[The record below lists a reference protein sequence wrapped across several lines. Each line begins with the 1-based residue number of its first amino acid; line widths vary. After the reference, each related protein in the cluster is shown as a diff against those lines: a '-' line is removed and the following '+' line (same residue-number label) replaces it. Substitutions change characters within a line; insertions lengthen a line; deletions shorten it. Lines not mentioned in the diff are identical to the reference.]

1 MKPFKKYHISIGSN
15 IGDRLQ
21 NLQNAI
27 DLIHL
32 EISIVCSISSV
43 YRTNAVGF
51 KGDYFYNICISFFSN
66 DDHNNVMNSL
76 LDIEKKLG
84 RTRGSNNVYES
95 RVIDLDMLL
104 IEDEIVN
111 NNLLTIPH
119 PSMHLR
125 EFVLIPLN
133 DIDPNINHPIF
144 NKNAIELLK
153 LCEGNNKVEKIK
165 DKLSNP
171 KDKFNISNFKYIAIE
186 GNIGAGKSS
195 LAKMISVDFNS
206 KLILE
211 RFADNPFLPKFY
223 EEPDRY
229 AFTLE
234 MSFLAERYQQITD
247 DLSQLNIFNDS
258 IISDYDIFKS
268 LIFSK
273 ITLSDDEFAL
283 YRKLF
288 FSMYKDILKPDLYI
302 YLNQNVDR
310 LKENIKKRGR
320 DYEQNIDKKYLNNIN
335 SGYLDFH
342 KSQTDLNIK
351 IIDINDLDFV
361 NNRIDY
367 LSILSSICE

>member
-15 IGDRLQ
+15 IGDKLQ

-32 EISIVCSISSV
+32 EISIVCSVSSV

>member
-1 MKPFKKYHISIGSN
+1 MKSFNKYHISIGSN

-32 EISIVCSISSV
+32 EISIVSSISPIYKTKSI
-43 YRTNAVGF
+43 GF
-51 KGDYFYNICISFFSN
+51 KGDDFYNICISFFSN
-66 DDHNNVMNSL
+66 DDPNNLLQSL
-76 LDIEKKLG
+76 LNIETKLG
-84 RTRGSNNVYES
+84 RTRSDKNVYES
-95 RVIDLDMLL
+95 RTIDLDIIL
-104 IEDEIVN
+104 IEDQIIN
-111 NNLLTIPH
+111 NNLLTVPH
-119 PSMHLR
+119 PSMQLR
-125 EFVLIPLN
+125 EFVLAPLN
-133 DIDPNINHPIF
+133 DIDPNINHPIL
-144 NKNAIELLK
+144 NKNSNELLQSCKGSNVKK
-153 LCEGNNKVEKIK
+153 LSKV
-165 DKLSNP
+165 LSNP
-171 KDKFNISNFKYIAIE
+171 KDQFNISKFKYIAIE
-186 GNIGAGKSS
+186 GNIGAGKTS
-195 LAKMISVDFNS
+195 LAKKISIDFNS

-247 DLSQLNIFNDS
+247 DLSQLNIFSDS
-258 IISDYDIFKS
+258 IVSDYDIFKS

-273 ITLSDDEFAL
+273 ITLSEDEFAL

-302 YLNQNVDR
+302 YLNQNIDR

-320 DYEQNIDKKYLNNIN
+320 DYEQNIDSKYLKNIN

-342 KSQTDLNIK
+342 KTQTDLNIK
-351 IIDINDLDFV
+351 IIDINNMDFV

-367 LSILSSICE
+367 LNILKSICQ

>member
-1 MKPFKKYHISIGSN
+1 MKSFNKYHISIGSN
-15 IGDRLQ
+15 IGDKLQ
-21 NLQNAI
+21 NLQDAI

-32 EISIVCSISSV
+32 EISIVTSISPI
-43 YRTNAVGF
+43 YQTKAVGF
-51 KGDYFYNICISFFSN
+51 EGDDFYNICISFFSN
-66 DDHNNVMNSL
+66 DDPNNL
-76 LDIEKKLG
+76 LQTLLNIETKLG
-84 RTRGSNNVYES
+84 RTRSDKNVYES
-95 RVIDLDMLL
+95 RIIDLDIIL
-104 IEDEIVN
+104 IEDQVIN
-111 NNLLTIPH
+111 NNLLTVPH

-125 EFVLIPLN
+125 EFVLAPLN
-133 DIDPNINHPIF
+133 DIDPNINHPIL
-144 NKNAIELLK
+144 NKNSNELLK
-153 LCEGNNKVEKIK
+153 SCKDNNIKKLSKV
-165 DKLSNP
+165 LSNP
-171 KDKFNISNFKYIAIE
+171 KDQFNISKFKYIAIE
-186 GNIGAGKSS
+186 GNIGAGKTS
-195 LAKMISVDFNS
+195 LAKKISIDFNS

-247 DLSQLNIFNDS
+247 DLSQLNIFSDS
-258 IISDYDIFKS
+258 IVSDYDIFKS

-273 ITLSDDEFAL
+273 ITLSEDEFAL

-302 YLNQNVDR
+302 YLNQNIDR

-320 DYEQNIDKKYLNNIN
+320 DYEQNIDSKYLKNIN

-342 KSQTDLNIK
+342 KTQTDLNIK
-351 IIDINDLDFV
+351 IIDINNMDFV

-367 LSILSSICE
+367 LSLLKSICQ

>member
-1 MKPFKKYHISIGSN
+1 MKSFNKYHISIGSN

-32 EISIVCSISSV
+32 EISIISSISPI
-43 YRTNAVGF
+43 YKTKAVGF
-51 KGDYFYNICISFFSN
+51 NGDDFYNICISFFSN
-66 DDHNNVMNSL
+66 DDPNNLLQSL
-76 LDIEKKLG
+76 LNIEGKLG
-84 RTRGSNNVYES
+84 RTRNNKNVYES
-95 RVIDLDMLL
+95 RTIDLDIIL
-104 IEDEIVN
+104 IEDQIIN
-111 NNLLTIPH
+111 NNLLTVPH

-125 EFVLIPLN
+125 EFVLAPLN
-133 DIDPNINHPIF
+133 DIDPNINHPIL
-144 NKNAIELLK
+144 NKNSNELLK
-153 LCEGNNKVEKIK
+153 SCESGDVEKLREI
-165 DKLSNP
+165 LTNP
-171 KDKFNISNFKYIAIE
+171 KDQFDISKFKYIAIE
-186 GNIGAGKSS
+186 GNIGAGKTS
-195 LAKMISVDFNS
+195 LAKKISIDFNS

-223 EEPDRY
+223 EDPYRY

-258 IISDYDIFKS
+258 IVSDYDIFKS

-273 ITLSDDEFAL
+273 ITLSEDEFAL

-302 YLNQNVDR
+302 YLNQNIDR

-320 DYEQNIDKKYLNNIN
+320 DYEQNIDSKYLKSIN

-342 KSQTDLNIK
+342 KTQTDLNIK
-351 IIDINDLDFV
+351 IIDINNMDFV

-367 LSILSSICE
+367 LSILKSICQ

>member
-1 MKPFKKYHISIGSN
+1 MKSFNKYHISIGSN

-21 NLQNAI
+21 NLQDAI

-32 EISIVCSISSV
+32 EISIVTSISPI
-43 YRTNAVGF
+43 YQTKAVGF
-51 KGDYFYNICISFFSN
+51 EGDDFYNICISFFSN
-66 DDHNNVMNSL
+66 DDPNNLLQSL
-76 LDIEKKLG
+76 LNIEGKLG
-84 RTRGSNNVYES
+84 RTRNNKNVYES
-95 RVIDLDMLL
+95 RTIDLDIIL
-104 IEDEIVN
+104 IEDQIIN
-111 NNLLTIPH
+111 NNLLTVPH

-125 EFVLIPLN
+125 EFVLAPLN
-133 DIDPNINHPIF
+133 DIDPNINHPIL
-144 NKNAIELLK
+144 NKNSNELLK
-153 LCEGNNKVEKIK
+153 SCESGDVEKLREI
-165 DKLSNP
+165 LTNP
-171 KDKFNISNFKYIAIE
+171 KDQFDISKFKYIAIE
-186 GNIGAGKSS
+186 GNIGAGKTS
-195 LAKMISVDFNS
+195 LAKKISIDFNS

-223 EEPDRY
+223 EDPDRY

-258 IISDYDIFKS
+258 IVSDYDIFKS

-273 ITLSDDEFAL
+273 ITLSEDEFAL

-302 YLNQNVDR
+302 YLNQNIDR

-320 DYEQNIDKKYLNNIN
+320 DYEQNIDSKYLKSIN
-335 SGYLDFH
+335 AGYLDFH
-342 KSQTDLNIK
+342 KTQTDLNIK
-351 IIDINDLDFV
+351 IIDINNMDFV

-367 LSILSSICE
+367 LSILKSICQ

>member
-1 MKPFKKYHISIGSN
+1 MKSFNKYHISIGSN

-32 EISIVCSISSV
+32 EISIISSISPI
-43 YRTNAVGF
+43 YKTKAVGF
-51 KGDYFYNICISFFSN
+51 NGDDFYNICISFFSN
-66 DDHNNVMNSL
+66 DDPNNLLQSL
-76 LDIEKKLG
+76 LNIEGKLG
-84 RTRGSNNVYES
+84 RTRNNKNVYES
-95 RVIDLDMLL
+95 RTIDLDIIL
-104 IEDEIVN
+104 IEDQIIN
-111 NNLLTIPH
+111 NNLLTVPH

-125 EFVLIPLN
+125 EFVLAPLN
-133 DIDPNINHPIF
+133 DIDPNINHPIL
-144 NKNAIELLK
+144 NKNSNELLK
-153 LCEGNNKVEKIK
+153 LCKSGHIEKLREI
-165 DKLSNP
+165 LTNP
-171 KDKFNISNFKYIAIE
+171 KDQFDISKFKYIAIE
-186 GNIGAGKSS
+186 GNIGAGKTS
-195 LAKMISVDFNS
+195 LAKKISIDFNS

-258 IISDYDIFKS
+258 IVSDYDIFKS

-273 ITLSDDEFAL
+273 ITLSEDEFAL

-302 YLNQNVDR
+302 YLNQNIDR

-320 DYEQNIDKKYLNNIN
+320 DYEQNIDSKYLKSIN

-342 KSQTDLNIK
+342 KTQTDLNIK
-351 IIDINDLDFV
+351 IIDINNMDFV

-367 LSILSSICE
+367 LSILKSICQ

>member
-1 MKPFKKYHISIGSN
+1 MKSFNKYHISIGSN
-15 IGDRLQ
+15 IGDKLQ
-21 NLQNAI
+21 NLQDAI

-32 EISIVCSISSV
+32 EISIVSSISSI
-43 YRTNAVGF
+43 YKTKAVGF
-51 KGDYFYNICISFFSN
+51 KGDDFYNICISFFSN
-66 DDHNNVMNSL
+66 DDPNNLFQSL
-76 LDIEKKLG
+76 LNIEAKLG
-84 RTRGSNNVYES
+84 RTRSDKNVYES
-95 RVIDLDMLL
+95 RIIDLDIIL
-104 IEDEIVN
+104 IEDQVIK
-111 NNLLTIPH
+111 NNLLTVPH

-125 EFVLIPLN
+125 EFVLAPLN
-133 DIDPNINHPIF
+133 DIDPNINHPIL
-144 NKNAIELLK
+144 NKTSNELLK
-153 LCEGNNKVEKIK
+153 LCKSGDVEKLREI
-165 DKLSNP
+165 LTNP
-171 KDKFNISNFKYIAIE
+171 KDQFDISKFKYIAIE
-186 GNIGAGKSS
+186 GNIGAGKTS
-195 LAKMISVDFNS
+195 LAKKISIDFNS

-223 EEPDRY
+223 DDPDRY

-258 IISDYDIFKS
+258 IVSDYDIFKS

-273 ITLSDDEFAL
+273 ITLSEDEFAL

-302 YLNQNVDR
+302 YLNQNIDR

-320 DYEQNIDKKYLNNIN
+320 DYEQNIDSKYLKNIN

-342 KSQTDLNIK
+342 KTQTDLNIK
-351 IIDINDLDFV
+351 IIDINNMDFV

-367 LSILSSICE
+367 LSILKSICQ

>member
-1 MKPFKKYHISIGSN
+1 MKSFNKYHISIGSN

-32 EISIVCSISSV
+32 EISIISSISPI
-43 YRTNAVGF
+43 YRTKAVGF
-51 KGDYFYNICISFFSN
+51 NGDDFYNICISFFSN
-66 DDHNNVMNSL
+66 DDPNNLLQSL
-76 LDIEKKLG
+76 LNIEGKLG
-84 RTRGSNNVYES
+84 RTRNNKNVYES
-95 RVIDLDMLL
+95 RTIDLDIIL
-104 IEDEIVN
+104 IEDQIIN
-111 NNLLTIPH
+111 NNLLTVPH

-125 EFVLIPLN
+125 EFVLAPLN
-133 DIDPNINHPIF
+133 DIDPNINHPIL
-144 NKNAIELLK
+144 NKNSNELLK
-153 LCEGNNKVEKIK
+153 SCESGDVEKLREI
-165 DKLSNP
+165 LTNP
-171 KDKFNISNFKYIAIE
+171 KDQFDISKFKYIAIE
-186 GNIGAGKSS
+186 GNIGAGKTS
-195 LAKMISVDFNS
+195 LAKKISIDFNS

-223 EEPDRY
+223 EDPDRY

-258 IISDYDIFKS
+258 IVSDYDIFKS

-273 ITLSDDEFAL
+273 ITLSEDEFAL

-302 YLNQNVDR
+302 YLNQNIDR

-320 DYEQNIDKKYLNNIN
+320 DYEQNIDSKYLKSIN
-335 SGYLDFH
+335 AGYLDFH
-342 KSQTDLNIK
+342 KTQTDLNIK
-351 IIDINDLDFV
+351 IIDINNMDFV

-367 LSILSSICE
+367 LNILKSICQ

>member
-1 MKPFKKYHISIGSN
+1 MKSFNKYHISIGSN

-32 EISIVCSISSV
+32 EISIVTSISPI
-43 YRTNAVGF
+43 YKTKAVGF
-51 KGDYFYNICISFFSN
+51 KGDDFYNICISFFSN
-66 DDHNNVMNSL
+66 DDPNNLLQSL
-76 LDIEKKLG
+76 LSIETKLG
-84 RTRGSNNVYES
+84 RTRSDKNVYES
-95 RVIDLDMLL
+95 RTIDLDIIL
-104 IEDEIVN
+104 IEDQIIN
-111 NNLLTIPH
+111 NNLLTVPH
-119 PSMHLR
+119 PSMHFR
-125 EFVLIPLN
+125 EFVLAPLN
-133 DIDPNINHPIF
+133 DIDPNINHPIL
-144 NKNAIELLK
+144 NKNSNELLK
-153 LCEGNNKVEKIK
+153 SCKVSNVEKLSK
-165 DKLSNP
+165 VLSNP
-171 KDKFNISNFKYIAIE
+171 KDQFNISKFKYIAIE
-186 GNIGAGKSS
+186 GNIGAGKTS
-195 LAKMISVDFNS
+195 LAKKISIDFNS

-247 DLSQLNIFNDS
+247 DLSQLNIFSDS
-258 IISDYDIFKS
+258 IVSDYDIFKS

-273 ITLSDDEFAL
+273 ITLSEDEFAL

-302 YLNQNVDR
+302 YLNQNIER

-320 DYEQNIDKKYLNNIN
+320 DYEQNIDSKYLKNIN

-342 KSQTDLNIK
+342 KTQTDLNIK
-351 IIDINDLDFV
+351 IIDINNMDFL

-367 LSILSSICE
+367 LNILKSICQ

>member
-1 MKPFKKYHISIGSN
+1 MKSFNKYHISIGSN

-32 EISIVCSISSV
+32 EISIISSISPI
-43 YRTNAVGF
+43 YKTKAVGF
-51 KGDYFYNICISFFSN
+51 NGDDFYNICISFFSN
-66 DDHNNVMNSL
+66 DDPNNLLQSL
-76 LDIEKKLG
+76 LNIEEKLG
-84 RTRGSNNVYES
+84 RTRSDKNVYES
-95 RVIDLDMLL
+95 RTIDLDIIL
-104 IEDEIVN
+104 IEDQIIN
-111 NNLLTIPH
+111 NNLLTVPH

-125 EFVLIPLN
+125 EFVLAPLN
-133 DIDPNINHPIF
+133 DIDPNINHPIL
-144 NKNAIELLK
+144 NKNSNELLK
-153 LCEGNNKVEKIK
+153 LCKSGHIEKLREI
-165 DKLSNP
+165 LTNP
-171 KDKFNISNFKYIAIE
+171 KDQFDISKFKYIAIE
-186 GNIGAGKSS
+186 GNIGAGKTS
-195 LAKMISVDFNS
+195 LAKKISIDFNS

-223 EEPDRY
+223 EDPDRY

-258 IISDYDIFKS
+258 IVSDYDIFKS

-273 ITLSDDEFAL
+273 ITLSEDEFAL

-302 YLNQNVDR
+302 YLNQNIDR

-320 DYEQNIDKKYLNNIN
+320 DYEQNIDSKYLKSIN

-342 KSQTDLNIK
+342 KTQTDLNIK
-351 IIDINDLDFV
+351 IIDINNMDFV

-367 LSILSSICE
+367 LSILKSICQ

>member
-1 MKPFKKYHISIGSN
+1 MKSFNKYHISIGSN

-32 EISIVCSISSV
+32 EISIISSISPI
-43 YRTNAVGF
+43 YRTKAVGF
-51 KGDYFYNICISFFSN
+51 NGDDFYNICISFFSN
-66 DDHNNVMNSL
+66 DDPNNLLQSL
-76 LDIEKKLG
+76 LNIEGKLG
-84 RTRGSNNVYES
+84 RTRNNKNVYES
-95 RVIDLDMLL
+95 RTIDLDIIL
-104 IEDEIVN
+104 IEDQIIN
-111 NNLLTIPH
+111 NNLLTVPH

-125 EFVLIPLN
+125 EFVLAPLN
-133 DIDPNINHPIF
+133 DIDPNINHPIL
-144 NKNAIELLK
+144 NKNSNELLK
-153 LCEGNNKVEKIK
+153 SCESGDVEKLREI
-165 DKLSNP
+165 LTNP
-171 KDKFNISNFKYIAIE
+171 KDQFDISKFKYIAIE
-186 GNIGAGKSS
+186 GNIGAGKTS
-195 LAKMISVDFNS
+195 LAKKISIDFNS

-223 EEPDRY
+223 EDPDRY

-258 IISDYDIFKS
+258 IVSDYDIFKS

-273 ITLSDDEFAL
+273 ITLSEDEFAL

-302 YLNQNVDR
+302 YLNQNIDR

-320 DYEQNIDKKYLNNIN
+320 DYEQNIDSKYLKSIN
-335 SGYLDFH
+335 AGYLDFH
-342 KSQTDLNIK
+342 KTQTDLNIK
-351 IIDINDLDFV
+351 IIDINNMDFV

-367 LSILSSICE
+367 LSILKSICQ

>member
-1 MKPFKKYHISIGSN
+1 MKSFKKHHISIGSN

-21 NLQNAI
+21 NIQNAI

-32 EISIVCSISSV
+32 EIAIISSISSV
-43 YRTNAVGF
+43 YKTTAVGF

-66 DDHNNVMNSL
+66 EEPNDTLQSL
-76 LDIEKKLG
+76 LNIENKLG
-84 RTRGSNNVYES
+84 RKRSLKNEYES
-95 RVIDLDMLL
+95 RVIDLDIIL
-104 IEDEIVN
+104 IEDEIIN
-111 NNLLTIPH
+111 NNLLSIPH
-119 PSMHLR
+119 PLMHQR
-125 EFVLIPLN
+125 EFVLAPLN
-133 DIDPNINHPIF
+133 DIDPNVNHPIF
-144 NKNAIELLK
+144 NKNSLELLS
-153 LCEGNNKVEKIK
+153 LCDNNKLQRI
-165 DKLSNP
+165 DDTLSNP
-171 KDKFNISNFKYIAIE
+171 KDKFDVSKFKYIAIE

-195 LAKMISVDFNS
+195 LAKKIAIDFNS

-211 RFADNPFLPKFY
+211 RFSDNPFLPKFY
-223 EEPDRY
+223 KEPDRY

-247 DLSQLNIFNDS
+247 DLSQLNIFNDF
-258 IISDYDIFKS
+258 IVSDYDIFKS

-273 ITLSDDEFAL
+273 ITLSEDEFAL

-288 FSMYKDILKPDLYI
+288 FSLYKDILKPDLYI
-302 YLNQNVDR
+302 YLNQNIDR

-320 DYEQNIDKKYLNNIN
+320 DYEQDIDKSYLKNIN

-342 KSQTDLNIK
+342 KTQSDLNIK
-351 IIDINDLDFV
+351 IIDINDMDFV

>member
-1 MKPFKKYHISIGSN
+1 MKSFNKYHISIGSN

-32 EISIVCSISSV
+32 EISIVTSISPI
-43 YRTNAVGF
+43 YKTKAIGF
-51 KGDYFYNICISFFSN
+51 KGDDFYNICISFFSN
-66 DDHNNVMNSL
+66 DDPNNLLQSL
-76 LDIEKKLG
+76 LSIETKLG
-84 RTRGSNNVYES
+84 RTRSDKNVYES
-95 RVIDLDMLL
+95 RTIDLDIIL
-104 IEDEIVN
+104 IEDQIIN
-111 NNLLTIPH
+111 NNLLTVPH

-125 EFVLIPLN
+125 EFVLAPLN
-133 DIDPNINHPIF
+133 DIDPNINHPIL
-144 NKNAIELLK
+144 NKNSNELLK
-153 LCEGNNKVEKIK
+153 SCKGSNVEKLSK
-165 DKLSNP
+165 VLSNP
-171 KDKFNISNFKYIAIE
+171 KDQFNISKFKYIAIE
-186 GNIGAGKSS
+186 GNIGAGKTS
-195 LAKMISVDFNS
+195 LAKKISIDFNS

-223 EEPDRY
+223 KEPDRY

-247 DLSQLNIFNDS
+247 DLSQLNIFSDS
-258 IISDYDIFKS
+258 IVSDYDIFKS

-273 ITLSDDEFAL
+273 ITLSEDEFAL

-302 YLNQNVDR
+302 YLNQNIDR

-320 DYEQNIDKKYLNNIN
+320 DYEQNIDSKYLKNIN

-342 KSQTDLNIK
+342 KTQTDLNIK
-351 IIDINDLDFV
+351 IIDINNMDFL

-367 LSILSSICE
+367 LNILKSICQ

>member
-1 MKPFKKYHISIGSN
+1 MKSFNKYHISIGSN

-32 EISIVCSISSV
+32 EISIISSISPI
-43 YRTNAVGF
+43 YKTKAVGF
-51 KGDYFYNICISFFSN
+51 NGDDFYNICISFFSN
-66 DDHNNVMNSL
+66 DDPNNLLQSL
-76 LDIEKKLG
+76 LNIEGKLG
-84 RTRGSNNVYES
+84 RTRNNKNVYES
-95 RVIDLDMLL
+95 RTIDLDIIL
-104 IEDEIVN
+104 IEDQIIN
-111 NNLLTIPH
+111 NNLLTVPH

-125 EFVLIPLN
+125 EFVLAPLN
-133 DIDPNINHPIF
+133 DIDPNINHPIL
-144 NKNAIELLK
+144 NKNSNELLK
-153 LCEGNNKVEKIK
+153 SCESGDVEKLREI
-165 DKLSNP
+165 LTNP
-171 KDKFNISNFKYIAIE
+171 KDQFDISKFKYIAIE
-186 GNIGAGKSS
+186 GNIGAGKTS
-195 LAKMISVDFNS
+195 LAKKISIDFNS

-223 EEPDRY
+223 EDPDRY

-258 IISDYDIFKS
+258 IVSDYDIFKS

-273 ITLSDDEFAL
+273 ITLSEDEFVL
-283 YRKLF
+283 YRRLF

-302 YLNQNVDR
+302 YLNQNIDR

-320 DYEQNIDKKYLNNIN
+320 DYEQNIDSKYLKSIN

-342 KSQTDLNIK
+342 KTQTDLNIK
-351 IIDINDLDFV
+351 IIDINNMDFV

-367 LSILSSICE
+367 LSILKSICQ

>member
-1 MKPFKKYHISIGSN
+1 MKSFNKYHISIGSN

-32 EISIVCSISSV
+32 EISIISSISPI
-43 YRTNAVGF
+43 YKTKAVGF
-51 KGDYFYNICISFFSN
+51 NGDDFYNICISFFSN
-66 DDHNNVMNSL
+66 DDPNNLLQSL
-76 LDIEKKLG
+76 LNIEGKLG
-84 RTRGSNNVYES
+84 RTRNNKNVYES
-95 RVIDLDMLL
+95 RTIDLDIIL
-104 IEDEIVN
+104 IEDQIIN
-111 NNLLTIPH
+111 NNLLTVPH

-125 EFVLIPLN
+125 EFVLAPLN
-133 DIDPNINHPIF
+133 DIDPNINHPIL
-144 NKNAIELLK
+144 NKNSNELLK
-153 LCEGNNKVEKIK
+153 SCESGDVEKLREI
-165 DKLSNP
+165 LTNP
-171 KDKFNISNFKYIAIE
+171 KDQFDISKFKYIAIE
-186 GNIGAGKSS
+186 GNIGAGKTS
-195 LAKMISVDFNS
+195 LAKKISIDFNS

-223 EEPDRY
+223 DDPDRY

-258 IISDYDIFKS
+258 IVSDYDIFKS

-273 ITLSDDEFAL
+273 ITLSEDEFAL

-302 YLNQNVDR
+302 YLNQNIDR

-320 DYEQNIDKKYLNNIN
+320 DYEQNIDSKYLKSIN

-342 KSQTDLNIK
+342 KTQTDLNIK
-351 IIDINDLDFV
+351 IIDINNMDFV

-367 LSILSSICE
+367 LSILKSICQ

>member
-1 MKPFKKYHISIGSN
+1 MKSFNKYHISIGSN
-15 IGDRLQ
+15 IGDKLQ
-21 NLQNAI
+21 NLQDAI

-32 EISIVCSISSV
+32 EISIVTSISPI
-43 YRTNAVGF
+43 YQTKAVGF
-51 KGDYFYNICISFFSN
+51 EGDDFYNICISFFSN
-66 DDHNNVMNSL
+66 DDPNNL
-76 LDIEKKLG
+76 LQTLLNIETKLG
-84 RTRGSNNVYES
+84 RTRSDKNVYES
-95 RVIDLDMLL
+95 RIIDLDIIL
-104 IEDEIVN
+104 IEDQVIN
-111 NNLLTIPH
+111 NNLLTVPH

-125 EFVLIPLN
+125 EFVLAPLN
-133 DIDPNINHPIF
+133 DIDPNINHPIL
-144 NKNAIELLK
+144 NKNSNELLK
-153 LCEGNNKVEKIK
+153 SCKDNNIKKLSKV
-165 DKLSNP
+165 LSNP
-171 KDKFNISNFKYIAIE
+171 KDQFNISKFKYIAIE
-186 GNIGAGKSS
+186 GNIGAGKTS
-195 LAKMISVDFNS
+195 LAKKISIDFNS

-247 DLSQLNIFNDS
+247 DLSQLNIFSDS
-258 IISDYDIFKS
+258 IVSDYDIFKS

-273 ITLSDDEFAL
+273 ITLSEDEFAL

-302 YLNQNVDR
+302 YLNQNIDR

-320 DYEQNIDKKYLNNIN
+320 DYEQNIDSKYLKNIN

-342 KSQTDLNIK
+342 KTQTDLNIK
-351 IIDINDLDFV
+351 IIDINNMDFV

-367 LSILSSICE
+367 LSILKSICQ

>member
-32 EISIVCSISSV
+32 EISIVSSISSV

-104 IEDEIVN
+104 IEDDIVN

>member
-1 MKPFKKYHISIGSN
+1 MKFFNKYHISIGSN

-32 EISIVCSISSV
+32 EISIVTSISPI
-43 YRTNAVGF
+43 YKTKAIGF
-51 KGDYFYNICISFFSN
+51 KGDDFYNICISFFSN
-66 DDHNNVMNSL
+66 DDPNNLLQSL
-76 LDIEKKLG
+76 LNIETKLG
-84 RTRGSNNVYES
+84 RTRSDKNVYES
-95 RVIDLDMLL
+95 RTIDLDIIL
-104 IEDEIVN
+104 IEDQIIN
-111 NNLLTIPH
+111 NNLLTVPH

-125 EFVLIPLN
+125 EFVLAPLN
-133 DIDPNINHPIF
+133 DIDPNINHPIL
-144 NKNAIELLK
+144 NKNSNELLK
-153 LCEGNNKVEKIK
+153 SCKGSNVEKLSK
-165 DKLSNP
+165 VLSNP
-171 KDKFNISNFKYIAIE
+171 KDQFNISKFKYIAIE
-186 GNIGAGKSS
+186 GNIGAGKTS
-195 LAKMISVDFNS
+195 LAKKISIDFNS

-247 DLSQLNIFNDS
+247 DLSQLNIFSDS
-258 IISDYDIFKS
+258 IVSDYDIFKS

-273 ITLSDDEFAL
+273 ITLSEDEFAL

-302 YLNQNVDR
+302 YLNQNIER

-320 DYEQNIDKKYLNNIN
+320 DYEQNIDSKYLKNIN

-342 KSQTDLNIK
+342 KTQTDLNIK
-351 IIDINDLDFV
+351 IIDINNMDFL

-367 LSILSSICE
+367 LNILKSICQ

>member
-1 MKPFKKYHISIGSN
+1 
-15 IGDRLQ
+15 
-21 NLQNAI
+21 
-27 DLIHL
+27 
-32 EISIVCSISSV
+32 
-43 YRTNAVGF
+43 
-51 KGDYFYNICISFFSN
+51 
-66 DDHNNVMNSL
+66 
-76 LDIEKKLG
+76 
-84 RTRGSNNVYES
+84 
-95 RVIDLDMLL
+95 MLL

-119 PSMHLR
+119 HSMHLR

>member
-1 MKPFKKYHISIGSN
+1 MKSFNKYHISIGSN

-32 EISIVCSISSV
+32 EISIISSISPI
-43 YRTNAVGF
+43 YKTKAVGF
-51 KGDYFYNICISFFSN
+51 NGDDFYNICISFFSN
-66 DDHNNVMNSL
+66 DDPNNLLQSL
-76 LDIEKKLG
+76 LNIEGKLG
-84 RTRGSNNVYES
+84 RTRNDKNVYES
-95 RVIDLDMLL
+95 RTIDLDIIL
-104 IEDEIVN
+104 IEDQIIN
-111 NNLLTIPH
+111 NNLLTVPH

-125 EFVLIPLN
+125 KFVLAPLN
-133 DIDPNINHPIF
+133 DIDPNINHPIL
-144 NKNAIELLK
+144 NKNSNELLK
-153 LCEGNNKVEKIK
+153 LCKSGHIEKLREI
-165 DKLSNP
+165 LTNP
-171 KDKFNISNFKYIAIE
+171 KDQFDISKFKYIAIE
-186 GNIGAGKSS
+186 GNIGAGKTS
-195 LAKMISVDFNS
+195 LAKKISIDFNS

-223 EEPDRY
+223 EDPDRY

-258 IISDYDIFKS
+258 IVSDYDIFKS

-273 ITLSDDEFAL
+273 ITLSEDEFAL

-302 YLNQNVDR
+302 YLNQNIDR

-320 DYEQNIDKKYLNNIN
+320 DYEQNIDSKYLKSIN

-342 KSQTDLNIK
+342 KTQTDLNIK
-351 IIDINDLDFV
+351 IIDINNMDFV

-367 LSILSSICE
+367 LSILKSICQ

>member
-1 MKPFKKYHISIGSN
+1 MKSFNKYHISIGSN

-21 NLQNAI
+21 NLQDAI

-32 EISIVCSISSV
+32 EISIVSSISPI
-43 YRTNAVGF
+43 YKTKAVGF
-51 KGDYFYNICISFFSN
+51 EGDDFYNICISFFSN
-66 DDHNNVMNSL
+66 DDPNNL
-76 LDIEKKLG
+76 LQTLLNIETKLG
-84 RTRGSNNVYES
+84 RTRSDKNVYES
-95 RVIDLDMLL
+95 RIIDLDIIL
-104 IEDEIVN
+104 IEDQVIN
-111 NNLLTIPH
+111 NNLLTVPH

-125 EFVLIPLN
+125 EFVLAPLN
-133 DIDPNINHPIF
+133 DIDPNINHPIL
-144 NKNAIELLK
+144 NKNSNELLK
-153 LCEGNNKVEKIK
+153 SCKGSNVEKLSK
-165 DKLSNP
+165 VLSNP
-171 KDKFNISNFKYIAIE
+171 KDQFNISKFKYIAIE
-186 GNIGAGKSS
+186 GNIGAGKTS
-195 LAKMISVDFNS
+195 LAKKISIDFNS

-223 EEPDRY
+223 EDPDRY

-247 DLSQLNIFNDS
+247 DLSQLNIFSDS
-258 IISDYDIFKS
+258 IVSDYDIFKS

-273 ITLSDDEFAL
+273 ITLSEDEFAL

-302 YLNQNVDR
+302 YLNQNIDR

-320 DYEQNIDKKYLNNIN
+320 DYEQNIDSKYLKNIN

-342 KSQTDLNIK
+342 KTQTDLNIK
-351 IIDINDLDFV
+351 IIDINNMDFV

-367 LSILSSICE
+367 LNIFKSICQ

>member
-104 IEDEIVN
+104 IEDDIVN

-144 NKNAIELLK
+144 NKNSIELLK

>member
-1 MKPFKKYHISIGSN
+1 MKSFKKYHISIGSN

-21 NLQNAI
+21 NIQNAI

-32 EISIVCSISSV
+32 EIAIIRSISPV
-43 YRTNAVGF
+43 YKTAAVGF
-51 KGDYFYNICISFFSN
+51 KAEYFYNICISFFSN
-66 DDHNNVMNSL
+66 EEPNDTLQSL
-76 LDIEKKLG
+76 LNIENKLG
-84 RTRGSNNVYES
+84 RKRSQKNEYES
-95 RVIDLDMLL
+95 RVIDLDIIL
-104 IEDEIVN
+104 IEDEIIN
-111 NNLLTIPH
+111 NNTLTIPH
-119 PSMHLR
+119 PLMHQR
-125 EFVLIPLN
+125 EFVLAPLN
-133 DIDPNINHPIF
+133 DIDPNVNHPIL
-144 NKNAIELLK
+144 NKNSLELLS
-153 LCEGNNKVEKIK
+153 LCDNNKLQRLDET
-165 DKLSNP
+165 LSNP
-171 KDKFNISNFKYIAIE
+171 KDKFDVSKFKYIAIE

-195 LAKMISVDFNS
+195 LAKKIAIDFNS

-211 RFADNPFLPKFY
+211 RFSDNPFLPKFY
-223 EEPDRY
+223 KEPDRY

-258 IISDYDIFKS
+258 IVSDYDIYKS

-273 ITLSDDEFAL
+273 ITLSEDEFAL

-302 YLNQNVDR
+302 YLNQNIDR

-320 DYEQNIDKKYLNNIN
+320 DYEQDIDKSYLKNIN

-342 KSQTDLNIK
+342 KTQSDLNIK
-351 IIDINDLDFV
+351 IIDINDMDFV

>member
-15 IGDRLQ
+15 VGDRLQ

-119 PSMHLR
+119 HSMHLS

>member
-1 MKPFKKYHISIGSN
+1 MKSFNKYHISIGSN

-32 EISIVCSISSV
+32 EISIISSISPI
-43 YRTNAVGF
+43 YRTKAVGF
-51 KGDYFYNICISFFSN
+51 NGDDFYNICISFFSN
-66 DDHNNVMNSL
+66 DDPNNLLQSL
-76 LDIEKKLG
+76 LNIEGKLG
-84 RTRGSNNVYES
+84 RTRNNKNVYES
-95 RVIDLDMLL
+95 RTIDLDIIL
-104 IEDEIVN
+104 IEDQIIN
-111 NNLLTIPH
+111 NNLLTVPH

-125 EFVLIPLN
+125 EFVLAPLN
-133 DIDPNINHPIF
+133 DIDPNINHPIL
-144 NKNAIELLK
+144 NKNSNELLK
-153 LCEGNNKVEKIK
+153 SCESGDVEKLREI
-165 DKLSNP
+165 LTNP
-171 KDKFNISNFKYIAIE
+171 KDQFDISKFKYIAIE
-186 GNIGAGKSS
+186 GNIGAGKTS
-195 LAKMISVDFNS
+195 LAKKISIDFNS

-223 EEPDRY
+223 EDPDRY

-258 IISDYDIFKS
+258 IVSDYDIFKS

-273 ITLSDDEFAL
+273 ITLSEDEFAL

-302 YLNQNVDR
+302 YLNQNIDR

-320 DYEQNIDKKYLNNIN
+320 DYEQNIDSKYLKSIN
-335 SGYLDFH
+335 AGYLDFH
-342 KSQTDLNIK
+342 KIQTDLNIK
-351 IIDINDLDFV
+351 IIDINNMDFV

-367 LSILSSICE
+367 LSILKSICQ

>member
-1 MKPFKKYHISIGSN
+1 MKSFNKYHISIGSN

-32 EISIVCSISSV
+32 EISIISSISPI
-43 YRTNAVGF
+43 YKTKAVGF
-51 KGDYFYNICISFFSN
+51 NGDDFYNICISFFSN
-66 DDHNNVMNSL
+66 DDPNNLLQSL
-76 LDIEKKLG
+76 LNIEGKLG
-84 RTRGSNNVYES
+84 RTRNNKNVYES
-95 RVIDLDMLL
+95 RTIDLDIIL
-104 IEDEIVN
+104 IEDQIIN
-111 NNLLTIPH
+111 NNLLTVPH

-125 EFVLIPLN
+125 EFVLAPLN
-133 DIDPNINHPIF
+133 DIDPNINHPIL
-144 NKNAIELLK
+144 NKNSNELLK
-153 LCEGNNKVEKIK
+153 SCKSGDVEKLREI
-165 DKLSNP
+165 LTNP
-171 KDKFNISNFKYIAIE
+171 KDQFDISKFKYIAIE
-186 GNIGAGKSS
+186 GNIGAGKTS
-195 LAKMISVDFNS
+195 LAKKISIDFNS

-223 EEPDRY
+223 EDPDRY

-258 IISDYDIFKS
+258 IVSDYDIFKS

-273 ITLSDDEFAL
+273 ITLSEDEFAL

-302 YLNQNVDR
+302 YLNQNIDR

-320 DYEQNIDKKYLNNIN
+320 DYEQNIDSKYLKNIN

-342 KSQTDLNIK
+342 KTQTDLNIK
-351 IIDINDLDFV
+351 IIDINNMDFV

-367 LSILSSICE
+367 LSILKSICQ

>member
-84 RTRGSNNVYES
+84 RIRGSNNVYES

>member
-1 MKPFKKYHISIGSN
+1 MKSFNKYHISIGSN

-32 EISIVCSISSV
+32 EISIISSISPI
-43 YRTNAVGF
+43 YKTKAEGF
-51 KGDYFYNICISFFSN
+51 NGDDFYNICISFFSN
-66 DDHNNVMNSL
+66 DDPNNLLQSL
-76 LDIEKKLG
+76 LNIEEKLG
-84 RTRGSNNVYES
+84 RTRSDKNVYES
-95 RVIDLDMLL
+95 RTIDLDIIL
-104 IEDEIVN
+104 IEDQIIN
-111 NNLLTIPH
+111 NNLLTVPH

-125 EFVLIPLN
+125 EFVLAPLN
-133 DIDPNINHPIF
+133 DIDPNINHPIL
-144 NKNAIELLK
+144 NKNSNELLK
-153 LCEGNNKVEKIK
+153 LCKSGHKEKLREI
-165 DKLSNP
+165 LTNP
-171 KDKFNISNFKYIAIE
+171 KDQFDISNFKYIAIE
-186 GNIGAGKSS
+186 GNIGAGKTS
-195 LAKMISVDFNS
+195 LAKKISIDFNS

-258 IISDYDIFKS
+258 IVSDYDIFKS

-273 ITLSDDEFAL
+273 ITLSEDEFAL
-283 YRKLF
+283 YRRLF

-302 YLNQNVDR
+302 YLNQNIDR

-320 DYEQNIDKKYLNNIN
+320 DYEQNIDSKYLKSIN
-335 SGYLDFH
+335 AGYLDFH
-342 KSQTDLNIK
+342 KTQTDLNIK
-351 IIDINDLDFV
+351 IIDINNMDFV

-367 LSILSSICE
+367 LSILKSICQ

>member
-1 MKPFKKYHISIGSN
+1 MKSFNKYHISIGSN

-32 EISIVCSISSV
+32 EISIISSISPI
-43 YRTNAVGF
+43 YKTKAVGF
-51 KGDYFYNICISFFSN
+51 NGDDFYNICISFFSN
-66 DDHNNVMNSL
+66 DDPNNLLQSL
-76 LDIEKKLG
+76 LNIEGKLG
-84 RTRGSNNVYES
+84 RTRNNKNVYES
-95 RVIDLDMLL
+95 RTIDLDIIL
-104 IEDEIVN
+104 IEDQIIN
-111 NNLLTIPH
+111 NNLLTVPH

-125 EFVLIPLN
+125 EFVLAPLN
-133 DIDPNINHPIF
+133 DIDPNINHPIL
-144 NKNAIELLK
+144 NKNSNELLK
-153 LCEGNNKVEKIK
+153 SCESGDVEKLREI
-165 DKLSNP
+165 LTNP
-171 KDKFNISNFKYIAIE
+171 KDQFDISKFKYIAIE
-186 GNIGAGKSS
+186 GNIGAGKTS
-195 LAKMISVDFNS
+195 LAKKISIDFNS

-258 IISDYDIFKS
+258 IVSDYDIFKS

-273 ITLSDDEFAL
+273 ITLSEDEFAL
-283 YRKLF
+283 YRRLF

-302 YLNQNVDR
+302 YLNQNIDR

-320 DYEQNIDKKYLNNIN
+320 DYEQNIDSKYLKSIN

-342 KSQTDLNIK
+342 KTQTDLNIK
-351 IIDINDLDFV
+351 IIDINNMDFV

-367 LSILSSICE
+367 LSILKSICQ